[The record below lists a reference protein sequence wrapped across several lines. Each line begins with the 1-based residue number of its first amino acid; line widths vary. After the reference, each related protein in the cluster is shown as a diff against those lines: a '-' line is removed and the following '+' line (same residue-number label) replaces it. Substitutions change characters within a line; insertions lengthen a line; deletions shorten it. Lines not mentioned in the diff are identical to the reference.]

1 LCALITAIVKGTEP
15 TIQWDRAIYVI
26 ALKMLVMEVVG
37 VAVGIHGARFSQLD
51 LVKPGVAGGRSQ
63 AQQIKM
69 YFTKQGDEEH
79 DEQNGDRV

>member
-63 AQQIKM
+63 AQVDQVINSVHWM
-69 YFTKQGDEEH
+69 GCNHPVQ
-79 DEQNGDRV
+79 